1 MIQVTFLGTSA
12 AVPTVDRN
20 VSALM
25 IQRAGESLLFDC
37 GEGTQRQMMRY
48 GTGFL
53 VNEIFL
59 THYHTDHTLGIPGL
73 LRGMSM
79 QARTA
84 PLRFYG
90 PRGAD
95 RQIGQL
101 VALGMDRTKFPVEI
115 TELKPGDVLSRGDYD
130 LVVGEASHRG
140 ECLAYALVEH
150 ERRGRL
156 DHELARSLG
165 IPEGPLW
172 GKLHRG
178 EAVPDATGRM
188 VTSEALVGPARR
200 GRKVVYSGDTVPC
213 ESVRALAQGADLLIH
228 EATFGADEKER
239 ALETRHSLAS
249 EAAMVAR
256 DAGVRRLYL
265 THISARYSREA
276 PELASQARAIFP
288 ETTIARDGLIV
299 EVGFGDDTVVSS

>member
-1 MIQVTFLGTSA
+1 MIQITFLGTSA

-20 VSALM
+20 VAALM
-25 IQRAGESLLFDC
+25 VQRAGESLLFDC

-90 PRGAD
+90 PRGAE
-95 RQIGQL
+95 RTIGQL
-101 VALGMDRTKFPVEI
+101 VALGMDRTKFEVEI

-130 LVVGEASHRG
+130 LVVGEAAHRG
-140 ECLAYALVEH
+140 ECLAYALAEH
-150 ERRGRL
+150 ERLGRF
-156 DHELARSLG
+156 DPDLARSLG

-178 EAVPDATGRM
+178 EAVPDGTGRM
-188 VTSEALVGPARR
+188 VTSETLVGPSRR
-200 GRKVVYSGDTVPC
+200 GRKVVYTGDTVPC
-213 ESVRALAQGADLLIH
+213 ESVRTLAQGADLLIH
-228 EATFGADEKER
+228 EATFGEDEKER
-239 ALETRHSLAS
+239 ALETRHSLAR

-256 DAGVRRLYL
+256 DAGVRQLYL

-276 PELASQARAIFP
+276 PELAAQARAVFP
-288 ETTIARDGLIV
+288 DTTIARDGMIV
-299 EVGFGDDTVVSS
+299 EVGFGDDAKLSS

>member
-1 MIQVTFLGTSA
+1 MIQLTFLGTSA

-20 VSALM
+20 VAGLM
-25 IQRAGESLLFDC
+25 VQRAGESLLFDC

-53 VNEIFL
+53 VNDVFL
-59 THYHTDHTLGIPGL
+59 THYHADHTLGIPGL
-73 LRGMSM
+73 LRGMAM

-84 PLRFYG
+84 PLRIYG
-90 PRGAD
+90 PRSAE
-95 RQIGQL
+95 RQISPL
-101 VALGMDRTKFPVEI
+101 VALGMDRPKFEVEI
-115 TELKPGDVLSRGDYD
+115 IELKAGDVLPRGDYD
-130 LVVGEASHRG
+130 LVVGEAAHRG

-150 ERRGRL
+150 ERLGRF
-156 DHELARSLG
+156 DPELARSLG

-178 EAVPDATGRM
+178 EAVPDSTGRM
-188 VTSEALVGPARR
+188 VTSETLVGPPRR

-213 ESVRALAQGADLLIH
+213 ENVRALAQGADLLVH
-228 EATFGADEKER
+228 EATFGEDEKER
-239 ALETRHSLAS
+239 ALETRHSTAR

-256 DAGVRRLYL
+256 DAGARRLYL

-276 PELASQARAIFP
+276 PELAAEARAVFP
-288 ETTIARDGLIV
+288 ETTVARDGMIV
-299 EVGFGDDTVVSS
+299 EVGFEDDTKVSS